1 MKRILIAL
9 MIFIAGA
16 FGASAEELSNFDFE
30 LRFEKVGVSDI
41 HFADEGIDN
50 IISATAFPVSAP
62 FTKNI
67 DLVYHIYPGE
77 AVEVIFASSSVD
89 DSTYLSDGPMLT
101 SVESDLGPAGIKL
114 NYDVSIAGGNSIS
127 FDNDP
132 NTLAPGRNEDVPAS
146 NRTLQVVKATDDEI
160 SGRKTMTMTVNPP
173 SDNNGGESFMSG
185 QYTGYVVLRLYT
197 LE

>member
-1 MKRILIAL
+1 
-9 MIFIAGA
+9 
-16 FGASAEELSNFDFE
+16 
-30 LRFEKVGVSDI
+30 
-41 HFADEGIDN
+41 
-50 IISATAFPVSAP
+50 
-62 FTKNI
+62 
-67 DLVYHIYPGE
+67 
-77 AVEVIFASSSVD
+77 
-89 DSTYLSDGPMLT
+89 MLT